1 MADLKVQQQK
11 ISKYLDDIV
20 DSSKTRSLKLNEE
33 KVMIKRLVK
42 EMNNFRKHTKSRKKT
57 KTKVHLKQLVSHDVY
72 KFMGINTIIKLSKA
86 DVMQF
91 ICNYIKDKGLQNPD
105 NRRYFTTNKELSKLF
120 RVKYKTY
127 MTTIEIMK
135 YIHPHFLDV
144 NVVKLEDYINNNKAI
159 FEKNNS
165 NGSNNGNNGNNDND
179 DNDDNDNNDDF
190 EDEQIKSEN
199 INKNNKNDI
208 NDDDYNDNYNE
219 SDSESDEEN
228 DMIFERGIKNKHN
241 QFDMSILNDL
251 NDFNKIL
258 NMGQHFNIS

>member
-1 MADLKVQQQK
+1 MTDLKVQQQK

-42 EMNNFRKHTKSRKKT
+42 EINNFQKHTKSRKKT

-135 YIHPHFLDV
+135 YIHPHFLKA
-144 NVVKLEDYINNNKAI
+144 NVIKLEDYLDNNNKVN
-159 FEKNNS
+159 FGKNKH
-165 NGSNNGNNGNNDND
+165 D
-179 DNDDNDNNDDF
+179 
-190 EDEQIKSEN
+190 EDEDEEEYEDNEDNEDNEYEGEYEN
-199 INKNNKNDI
+199 NNKNILEEVDS
-208 NDDDYNDNYNE
+208 DDNMV
-219 SDSESDEEN
+219 DEE
-228 DMIFERGIKNKHN
+228 DESEDEEKMLYERGIINKHN

-258 NMGQHFNIS
+258 NMGKHFNAS